1 MAKTEIN
8 KTENEYISKYLAPLI
23 EKGVITDV
31 KEGDHSKIFFD
42 LSKQIKRMKVSC
54 QLEPSYKGVFI
65 VFQLLEKSKS
75 GNGFTPLLYDVATLP
90 IPNPNEDYYKLVE
103 MVIKEVTL
111 GFKKALTELQ
121 AEQQVEEEKTFP
133 IMKIG

>member
-1 MAKTEIN
+1 MANTEIN
-8 KTENEYISKYLAPLI
+8 KTENEYISKHLAPLI
-23 EKGVITDV
+23 EKGIITDV

-65 VFQLLEKSKS
+65 VFQLLGKKSK
-75 GNGFTPLLYDVATLP
+75 GGDGFTPLLYDVATLP

-111 GFKKALTELQ
+111 GFKEALE
-121 AEQQVEEEKTFP
+121 EQQQEEEKTFP
-133 IMKIG
+133 IMKID

>member
-1 MAKTEIN
+1 MANTEIN

-31 KEGDHSKIFFD
+31 KEGEHSKIFFD

-54 QLEPSYKGVFI
+54 QLEPLYKGVFI
-65 VFQLLEKSKS
+65 VFQLLGKKSK
-75 GNGFTPLLYDVATLP
+75 GGDGFTPLLYDVATLP

-111 GFKKALTELQ
+111 GFKEALE
-121 AEQQVEEEKTFP
+121 EQTQEEEKTFP
-133 IMKIG
+133 IMKID

>member
-1 MAKTEIN
+1 MDKTEIN
-8 KTENEYISKYLAPLI
+8 KTENEYISKHLAPLI
-23 EKGVITDV
+23 EKGIITDV
-31 KEGDHSKIFFD
+31 REGDHSKIFFD

-75 GNGFTPLLYDVATLP
+75 GNGFTPLLYDAATLP

-111 GFKKALTELQ
+111 GFKEALE
-121 AEQQVEEEKTFP
+121 EQLAEEEKTFP
-133 IMKIG
+133 IMKVN